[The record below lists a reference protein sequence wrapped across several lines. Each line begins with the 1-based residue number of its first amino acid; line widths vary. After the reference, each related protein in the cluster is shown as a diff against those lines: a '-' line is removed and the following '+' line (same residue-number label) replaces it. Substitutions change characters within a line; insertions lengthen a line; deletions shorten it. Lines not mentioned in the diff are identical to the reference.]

1 MAARSLIYLTITIHF
16 SSAANVLETL
26 FLSSKEL
33 GGLTINMKYR
43 DKKLFCIHK
52 EVMPGVNLSIF
63 NRKGGEANA
72 MFNFHPK

>member
-1 MAARSLIYLTITIHF
+1 MHNNTRALRPYLAARSLIYLTITIHF

-33 GGLTINMKYR
+33 GGLAINMKYR
-43 DKKLFCIHK
+43 DIEICIFCVQK

-63 NRKGGEANA
+63 
-72 MFNFHPK
+72 